1 MNHTRS
7 RMKLLCGALALLVA
21 GGGLFAA
28 ADSQPPPPE
37 KRFNLL
43 REHGDRDARIRH
55 INAEDMP
62 KEKVTY
68 LGVETGR
75 VSRTVAAQLGIT
87 ERTGLTVLRVIDDS
101 PAAGALQEHDI
112 LTKFNDQILVNEPQ
126 LSVLV
131 RAQKPGDE
139 VTLTL
144 LRGAKETRARVKL
157 GEHEVPK
164 MAAWRMEGFPH
175 DIDLDGLRF
184 EFGDAAGE
192 WGEKAREWAD
202 KAREISGRV
211 RDDVEHT
218 LRVLRSDDDGGA
230 HIFVDEGGPMKR
242 VTRINKNRGNIVL
255 VDDAGRVEV
264 KMKGEVRHV
273 LVKDKDG
280 KVLFEGPV
288 TNEAE
293 RAALAPE
300 VRERLQKVESMVDMD
315 FTLGEDVETKEIV
328 PEVGKSGVAFGREA
342 APRPVRTYSL

>member
-1 MNHTRS
+1 
-7 RMKLLCGALALLVA
+7 MKLFCGAFALLI
-21 GGGLFAA
+21 AA
-28 ADSQPPPPE
+28 AGLHAAEEAKPLHD
-37 KRFNLL
+37 KRMNLL
-43 REHGDRDARIRH
+43 REHGDRDARMRFID
-55 INAEDMP
+55 AKDLP

-75 VSRTVAAQLGIT
+75 VSRTVATQLGIT
-87 ERTGLTVLRVIDDS
+87 ERTGLTVLRVVEDS
-101 PAAGALQEHDI
+101 PAAGVLQQHDI

-139 VTLTL
+139 VTLTF
-144 LRGAKETRARVKL
+144 LRGAKETKARVKL

-175 DIDLDGLRF
+175 DLDFDGLRF

-192 WGEKAREWAD
+192 WGERAREWAD
-202 KAREISGRV
+202 KAREMSGRV

-218 LRVLRSDDDGGA
+218 LRVLRSDDGGGA

-264 KMKGEVRHV
+264 KMKGTVRHV
-273 LVKDKDG
+273 IVKDKDG
-280 KVLFEGPV
+280 KTLFEGPV
-288 TNEAE
+288 TNDAE
-293 RAALAPE
+293 RAALSPE

-315 FTLGEDVETKEIV
+315 FTLGDDAETKEIV
-328 PEVGKSGVAFGREA
+328 PEVGKSGVAFQREA
-342 APRPVRTYSL
+342 APRPVRTFSL